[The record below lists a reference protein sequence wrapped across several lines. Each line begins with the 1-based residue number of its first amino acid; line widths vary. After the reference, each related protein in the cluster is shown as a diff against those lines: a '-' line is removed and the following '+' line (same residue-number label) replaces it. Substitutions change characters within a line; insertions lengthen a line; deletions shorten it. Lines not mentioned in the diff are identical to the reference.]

1 MGCTK
6 KYCLGCGLRNL
17 VSIPGRGRRFLF
29 YIVSGL
35 AFGPILPP
43 SEYMSGAVPLGVKW
57 QNSEADSPNLYIA
70 KEECIKLYPLLL
82 HRP

>member
-1 MGCTK
+1 MTEESC
-6 KYCLGCGLRNL
+6 
-17 VSIPGRGRRFLF
+17 SIPGRGRRFLL

-35 AFGPILPP
+35 AFGPTLPP
-43 SEYMSGAVPLGVKW
+43 SEYMSGSLPLGVKW
-57 QNSEADSPNLYIA
+57 QSSEADSPHLYIA